1 MSKRYKSNQR
11 YKRSSIRNKND
22 KLSKR
27 TGKRRKK
34 ELRISREEKRR
45 EEKRREEKRREE
57 KRREEKRKLI
67 PGKARGK

>member
-11 YKRSSIRNKND
+11 YKRSSIRDKND

-27 TGKRRKK
+27 TCEKK
-34 ELRISREEKRR
+34 KKGIKNFKRR